1 MELISKEF
9 RRVAEGKTS
18 VIYERDGI
26 AYKQFKTDY
35 PDAWI
40 AHEVAVQNVVSR
52 HTDLP
57 VLAVECTDDVKT
69 IRMRYVHGVELTT
82 RMRIEKYKDGLADL
96 ISLQCEVHRYQDLP
110 LEQAHDNFRWQIQH
124 SRLDPELQTL
134 AMRALDRIPPQTHLC
149 HFDFHPSNLFFDG
162 SRYYILDW
170 GTAKAG
176 NPVLDIARTYV
187 LLRQYAFRLA
197 GKYVKLI
204 AKASGRSLA
213 DIFAAVP
220 IMAALRTF
228 EPDAAPFRE
237 TLIQMLRADD
247 SPTLS

>member
-1 MELISKEF
+1 MELNSKNF
-9 RRVAEGKTS
+9 RRVAEGKTA

-35 PDAWI
+35 PEAWI
-40 AHEVAVQNVVSR
+40 AHEVAVQTIVSQQ
-52 HTDLP
+52 TTLP

-69 IRMRYVHGVELTT
+69 IRMRYVHGMELTT
-82 RMRIEKYKDGLADL
+82 RMRVEKYKAGLDDL
-96 ISLQCEVHRYQDLP
+96 IRLQCEVHRYKDLP
-110 LEQAHDNFRWQIQH
+110 LEQAHDHFIWQIQH
-124 SRLDPELQTL
+124 SDLEMELQTL
-134 AMRALDRIPPQTHLC
+134 AIRALERIPSQTHLC

-162 SRYYILDW
+162 SGYLILDW
-170 GTAKAG
+170 GTAKVG

-187 LLRQYAFRLA
+187 LLRQYAFRLS

-228 EPDAAPFRE
+228 EPDATPFRE
-237 TLIQMLRADD
+237 TLIQMLRAVD
-247 SPTLS
+247 SPSLS